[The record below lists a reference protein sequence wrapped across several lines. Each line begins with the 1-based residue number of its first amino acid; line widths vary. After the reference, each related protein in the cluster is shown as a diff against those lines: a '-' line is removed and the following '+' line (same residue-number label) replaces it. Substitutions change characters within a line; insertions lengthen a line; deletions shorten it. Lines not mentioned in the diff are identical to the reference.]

1 MSEERGVVVYEARDG
16 QEIKLSFETIKRYLV
31 SGKADVTEQELMYFM
46 GVCKSRGLNPFIK
59 DAYLIKYSDKEGAA
73 IVTSVDYF
81 RKRAKAQ
88 KDCKGWKKGIIVE
101 RNGQIVYSNGLM
113 IEGDKLLGGWFRAQP
128 EGWDEPFELEVNL
141 KGYIKR
147 KTDGSITKFWAPE
160 NQPSQIMKV
169 AESQGLRTLW
179 PDEFQQLYTP
189 EELGE
194 ADMFHQAERKGKT
207 LQMEKTEVP
216 EGKDIYEVKEAP
228 KVGPTTNGEDAPPPS
243 DDPPPPSSTETVAPE
258 TMDEKALYR
267 EEWVNLRSAGYST
280 FIHKNFKRI
289 EDNGRRWPDLY
300 QEMKEKWAKLYKE
313 PWPLVEKPKPQMDL
327 APIDQGEKVETD
339 TDTLSD
345 ADKAFVL
352 EVAEYREALDE
363 KDFATILA
371 FYGVAKKPI
380 TELEGESRERFLGQ
394 LKKALDKQNA
404 A

>member
-313 PWPLVEKPKPQMDL
+313 VWPLVERIQGNL
-327 APIDQGEKVETD
+327 APVDQGEKVEINI
-339 TDTLSD
+339 LSD
-345 ADKAFVL
+345 ADHAFIV
-352 EVAEYREALDE
+352 EVEEYRDALPE
-363 KDFATILA
+363 KDFSMILT
-371 FYGVAKKPI
+371 FYGVAKRPI
-380 TELEGESRERFLGQ
+380 TDLEGETRTRFLAQ